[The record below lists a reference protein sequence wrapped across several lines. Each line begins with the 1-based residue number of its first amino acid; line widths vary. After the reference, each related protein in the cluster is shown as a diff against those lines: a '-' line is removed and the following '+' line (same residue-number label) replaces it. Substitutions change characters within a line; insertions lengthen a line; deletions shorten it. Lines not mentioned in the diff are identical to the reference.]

1 MKKLKMKELRMN
13 KNLALQIGLIS
24 FVVAILIKR
33 FLPSTN
39 IFSFL
44 EGLLIG
50 LSIVFNVRYFFS
62 AQEAKKKLQ
71 KHFRIC

>member
-1 MKKLKMKELRMN
+1 MN

-24 FVVAILIKR
+24 FAVAILIKR

-39 IFSFL
+39 IPSFL

-50 LSIVFNVRYFFS
+50 LSIVFNVRYSFLS
-62 AQEAKKKLQ
+62 SRSKKEIVKT
-71 KHFRIC
+71 F

>member
-1 MKKLKMKELRMN
+1 MKELRMN

-50 LSIVFNVRYFFS
+50 LSIVFNVRYFFLS
-62 AQEAKKKLQ
+62 SRSKKEIAKT
-71 KHFRIC
+71 F

>member
-1 MKKLKMKELRMN
+1 MKELRMN

-24 FVVAILIKR
+24 FAVAILIKR

-39 IFSFL
+39 ISSFL

-50 LSIVFNVRYFFS
+50 LSIVFNVRYSFLS
-62 AQEAKKKLQ
+62 SRSKKEIVKT
-71 KHFRIC
+71 F